1 MMNLPFKLE
10 IDCIIAWIPAK
21 PATLPL
27 LPLSKL
33 PSSTDACSCIIV
45 TKNER
50 NESNQV
56 GLLFQMHICFILTEI
71 KFYIAATIKRIGN
84 MSFLPFGELFRDT
97 RELLKRPFLDGP
109 FKFGDPGEDL
119 AGDAYKRKVVWYQDI
134 SH

>member
-1 MMNLPFKLE
+1 MMHLPFKLD

-27 LPLSKL
+27 LPLSKP

-56 GLLFQMHICFILTEI
+56 GLLSQMHIYNINRDNILYRGYH
-71 KFYIAATIKRIGN
+71 KAH
-84 MSFLPFGELFRDT
+84 
-97 RELLKRPFLDGP
+97 
-109 FKFGDPGEDL
+109 
-119 AGDAYKRKVVWYQDI
+119 W
-134 SH
+134 

>member
-1 MMNLPFKLE
+1 MHLPFKLD

-27 LPLSKL
+27 LPLSKP

-56 GLLFQMHICFILTEI
+56 GLLFQMHIYFILTEI
-71 KFYIAATIKRIGN
+71 KFYIVATIKRIGN

-109 FKFGDPGEDL
+109 FKIGDPGEDF
-119 AGDAYKRKVVWYQDI
+119 AGDA
-134 SH
+134 

>member
-27 LPLSKL
+27 LPLSNP

-45 TKNER
+45 TKHKRNER
-50 NESNQV
+50 IISIY
-56 GLLFQMHICFILTEI
+56 LLVLLV
-71 KFYIAATIKRIGN
+71 KFHIAATIKCIGN

-109 FKFGDPGEDL
+109 FKIGDPGEDF
-119 AGDAYKRKVVWYQDI
+119 AGDAYNRKIVWYQDI
-134 SH
+134 SC